1 MNDKG
6 YPIPEVQ
13 FNRVCPPSVEASEL
27 THRRAVI
34 GSFHGIP
41 TPMGGVARGEIG
53 MTHVHDTDVVRRLK
67 SIEGHVRGVQRMV
80 DDGAYC
86 IDVVNQIVAIQRAL
100 KKVSGIMLDG
110 HLHSC
115 VTNAVRGPDVEAREQ
130 VLGELMQV
138 FEASG
143 KV

>member
-1 MNDKG
+1 MAHDD
-6 YPIPEVQ
+6 Q
-13 FNRVCPPSVEASEL
+13 AD
-27 THRRAVI
+27 VI
-34 GSFHGIP
+34 
-41 TPMGGVARGEIG
+41 
-53 MTHVHDTDVVRRLK
+53 RRLK

-80 DDGAYC
+80 EDDSYC

-100 KKVSGIMLDG
+100 KKVSGMVLDG

-115 VTNAVRGPDVEAREQ
+115 VTDAMRGPDETAREQ
-130 VLGELMQV
+130 VLTELIQV

>member
-1 MNDKG
+1 MAH
-6 YPIPEVQ
+6 EH
-13 FNRVCPPSVEASEL
+13 SE
-27 THRRAVI
+27 
-34 GSFHGIP
+34 
-41 TPMGGVARGEIG
+41 
-53 MTHVHDTDVVRRLK
+53 DVLRRLK

-80 DDGAYC
+80 EEDVYC

-100 KKVSGIMLDG
+100 KKVSGILLDG

-115 VTNAVRGPDVEAREQ
+115 VTDALRGPDTAAREQ
-130 VLGELMQV
+130 VLGELIEV

>member
-1 MNDKG
+1 VAH
-6 YPIPEVQ
+6 EH
-13 FNRVCPPSVEASEL
+13 SE
-27 THRRAVI
+27 
-34 GSFHGIP
+34 
-41 TPMGGVARGEIG
+41 
-53 MTHVHDTDVVRRLK
+53 DVLRRLK

-80 DDGAYC
+80 EEDVYC

-100 KKVSGIMLDG
+100 KKVSGILLDG

-115 VTNAVRGPDVEAREQ
+115 VTDALRGPDTAAREQ
-130 VLGELMQV
+130 VLGELIEV